1 MSDVETTGGG
11 DGGGDGGSSAGIY
24 VAVAL
29 LGACAYIA
37 PAMKQAAFDAARAV
51 ANVEGIHK
59 AGQEWAEL
67 GNALEEVARSVK
79 TAVSYT
85 EHGWTTQDKTAFVE
99 AAAAYQKELM
109 EMKRVMEGVGGML
122 GQASQAYSQLY
133 TNLLITA
140 TITLAILII
149 LNALRSNPFTAA
161 FAESGIQMIGT
172 TVPMII
178 KSMIG
183 GTKSTLDQ
191 VGQQMCSLLGTK
203 PDPDKFSGTFDGI
216 LNKASVTDFSSVGNL
231 FNSGGGNNSGDL
243 TFSSSYQGSSSTG
256 TTTSV

>member
-1 MSDVETTGGG
+1 MSDMETSGG

-37 PAMKQAAFDAARAV
+37 PAMKTAAFDAARAV
-51 ANVEGIHK
+51 ANVEGIDE
-59 AGQEWAEL
+59 AGKQWAEL
-67 GNALEEVARSVK
+67 GNHLDEVARSIK

-85 EHGWTTQDKTAFVE
+85 EHGWTTQDRAAFVE
-99 AAAAYQKELM
+99 AAAAYQQELADL
-109 EMKRVMEGVGGML
+109 KRVMEGVGGML
-122 GQASQAYSQLY
+122 GQASQAYGQLY

-149 LNALRSNPFTAA
+149 LNALRANPFTAA
-161 FAESGIQMIGT
+161 FAESGIQLIGT

-191 VGQQMCSLLGTK
+191 VGQQMCSLVGTK
-203 PDPDKFSGTFDGI
+203 PDPDKFSGTMDTI
-216 LNKASVTDFSSVGNL
+216 LTKASVTDFSSVGSL
-231 FNSGGGNNSGDL
+231 FSSGGGNDSGD
-243 TFSSSYQGSSSTG
+243 FSWSREYQGSSG
-256 TTTSV
+256 TTTTPV

>member
-1 MSDVETTGGG
+1 MSDMETSGGGG
-11 DGGGDGGSSAGIY
+11 DGGGDGGHSAGIY
-24 VAVAL
+24 VAIAL

-51 ANVEGIHK
+51 ANVEGIDQ
-59 AGQEWAEL
+59 AGKQWAEL
-67 GNALEEVARSVK
+67 GNHLEEVARSVK

-85 EHGWTTQDKTAFVE
+85 EHGWTTQDRAAFAE
-99 AAAAYQKELM
+99 AAAKYQQELL
-109 EMKRVMEGVGGML
+109 ELKRVLEGVGGML
-122 GQASQAYSQLY
+122 GQASQAYGQLY

-140 TITLAILII
+140 TITLAILLI

-178 KSMIG
+178 KQMIS

-191 VGQQMCSLLGTK
+191 VGQQMCQLVGTK
-203 PDPDKFSGTFDGI
+203 PDPDKFSGTFDSI
-216 LNKASVTDFSSVGNL
+216 LTKASVTDFSSVGNL
-231 FNSGGGNNSGDL
+231 FSGSGGNNSGDF
-243 TFSSSYQGSSSTG
+243 TWSREYQGSTG

>member
-1 MSDVETTGGG
+1 MSDVETGGGG

-51 ANVEGIHK
+51 ANVEGIHQ
-59 AGQEWAEL
+59 AGQQWAQL
-67 GNALEEVARSVK
+67 GDHLEEVARSVK

-85 EHGWTTQDKTAFVE
+85 EHGWTTRDRAAFAE
-99 AAAAYQKELM
+99 AAAAYQQELI

-149 LNALRSNPFTAA
+149 LNALRANPFTAA
-161 FAESGIQMIGT
+161 FAESGIQLIGS

-191 VGQQMCSLLGTK
+191 VGQQMCSLVGTK
-203 PDPDKFSGTFDGI
+203 PDPDSFSGTADSI
-216 LNKASVTDFSSVGNL
+216 LTKASVTDFSSVGNL
-231 FNSGGGNNSGDL
+231 FSSGGGDNSGD
-243 TFSSSYQGSSSTG
+243 FSWSREYQGSTG
-256 TTTSV
+256 TTTTAV